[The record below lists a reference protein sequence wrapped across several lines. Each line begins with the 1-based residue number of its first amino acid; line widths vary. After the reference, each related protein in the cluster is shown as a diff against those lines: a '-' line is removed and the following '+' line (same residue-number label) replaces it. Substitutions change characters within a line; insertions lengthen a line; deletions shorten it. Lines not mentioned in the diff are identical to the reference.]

1 MSSLDEL
8 ITKAKA
14 LHSDNHSPSQIA
26 DELSLSVET
35 ITWLLTQEKG
45 GSAPKDVHIDW
56 TAVSS
61 YADML
66 YDISVMLLR
75 QWYHAQEELS
85 GQVPEKEPTV
95 AIGVAHSGIPIATL
109 IAAEADLRLTMYYPA
124 KHAIGDEPTGSMSG
138 NFSSIQ
144 GEQCIIIDDVITTGN
159 TMNELVQFV
168 RDHGAQPIGI
178 CVIFDKRGI
187 HEVDGVPVHALFRI
201 SRID

>member
-8 ITKAKA
+8 IAKAKA

-35 ITWLLTQEKG
+35 VTWLLTQEKS

-66 YDISVMLLR
+66 YDISLMLLR
-75 QWYHAQEELS
+75 QWDHAQEES
-85 GQVPEKEPTV
+85 ASAGYIPEREPTV

-109 IAAEADLRLTMYYPA
+109 IAAEANLRLTMYYPA
-124 KHAIGDEPTGSMSG
+124 KHAGGNEPTGSMR
-138 NFSSIQ
+138 NAALSS
-144 GEQCIIIDDVITTGN
+144 
-159 TMNELVQFV
+159 TM
-168 RDHGAQPIGI
+168 
-178 CVIFDKRGI
+178 
-187 HEVDGVPVHALFRI
+187 
-201 SRID
+201 